1 MQRFTHK
8 NEDVLYVKYF
18 NTDATTPHVEY
29 WKKGSNVYFDSLPS
43 TITRLYRT
51 NIVDTVTLA
60 THFLGLVSS
69 MRAVTSVP
77 AMDTRDQGIVDN
89 FEPKRA
95 KSVPLGY
102 IEVGIDIGPS
112 RAIVLSGVFAVAL
125 LLTFVLFLTF
135 YFG

>member
-1 MQRFTHK
+1 
-8 NEDVLYVKYF
+8 
-18 NTDATTPHVEY
+18 
-29 WKKGSNVYFDSLPS
+29 
-43 TITRLYRT
+43 
-51 NIVDTVTLA
+51 
-60 THFLGLVSS
+60 

-77 AMDTRDQGIVDN
+77 AMDTRDQGIVGN
-89 FEPKRA
+89 FELKRA